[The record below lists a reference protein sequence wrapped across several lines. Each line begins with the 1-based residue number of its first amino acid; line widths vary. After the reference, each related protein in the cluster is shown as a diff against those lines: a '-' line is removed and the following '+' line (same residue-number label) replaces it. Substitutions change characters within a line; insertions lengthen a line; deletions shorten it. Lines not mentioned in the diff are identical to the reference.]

1 MAPYENIR
9 PDYVRDWLAEKKTK
23 WMGMITDRI
32 NLAKERGEIA
42 EETKIPEV
50 RLSTKEQ
57 LKALGIN
64 VNLSDGL
71 DDLNDSVG
79 NVSTGLDDLDID

>member
-9 PDYVRDWLAEKKTK
+9 PDYVRDWLTEKKTK

-32 NLAKERGEIA
+32 NLAKERGEIP